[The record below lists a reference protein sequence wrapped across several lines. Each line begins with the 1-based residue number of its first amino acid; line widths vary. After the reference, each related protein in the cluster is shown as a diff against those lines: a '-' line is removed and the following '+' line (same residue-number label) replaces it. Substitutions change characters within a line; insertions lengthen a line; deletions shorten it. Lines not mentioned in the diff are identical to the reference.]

1 MISKFSVK
9 KPYTVWVGVVLVLVL
24 GVVSF
29 MKMTTDLLPNMNLP
43 YALVITTDP
52 GASPEEIEKNVTA
65 PIEAAMATT
74 SNIKNVSSMSSN
86 SYSMVILEYEQTAN
100 MDSVVIEMQQKLD
113 QLKNGFSDTVS
124 SPVIMQLDPSML
136 PVMVASADV
145 EGMSQV
151 EITEYVENELIPQL
165 ESVEGVASVSMTGA
179 VEERFEVTMN
189 QSKIDKLNKKIQDKI
204 SEQFEEAEADL
215 ADAREEIEKG
225 QAELDKQQDKLSKE
239 MAAANKEVVNNKIQ
253 ASVAESDLAAKLIE
267 LEATQKTLASSIKSL
282 KEMYQTAVAAEQ
294 RIEELNKVLEL
305 TDEEILALTGM
316 TRQQV
321 RDEITE
327 QTLTLAK
334 INAGLLLQAATFESM
349 GVKVE
354 SHKDIPALLKV
365 LNKNLSFF
373 D

>member
-43 YALVITTDP
+43 YALVITADP

-113 QLKNGFSDTVS
+113 QLKNGFGDTVS

-215 ADAREEIEKG
+215 ADAREEIEDG
-225 QAELDKQQDKLSKE
+225 QDELEDAKE
-239 MAAANKEVVNNKIQ
+239 IL
-253 ASVAESDLAAKLIE
+253 ESDEFMKYVEDVGIHISG
-267 LEATQKTLASSIKSL
+267 TSL
-282 KEMYQTAVAAEQ
+282 
-294 RIEELNKVLEL
+294 RI
-305 TDEEILALTGM
+305 T
-316 TRQQV
+316 
-321 RDEITE
+321 
-327 QTLTLAK
+327 
-334 INAGLLLQAATFESM
+334 S
-349 GVKVE
+349 
-354 SHKDIPALLKV
+354 KDIE
-365 LNKNLSFF
+365 NYMF
-373 D
+373 